1 MSGNLLVVQA
11 RTSSTR
17 FPGKVLEDLDGQP
30 MIRYQIERLRKSTL
44 VDKIVVATSTEASD
58 NPLSEYLHSINQ
70 PVIRGPLEDVLARFF
85 LVLDTYEPRYF
96 VRITGDCPLVMPDLL
111 DSMIQEFES
120 SEIDYLSNVLEPSYP
135 DGLDIEI
142 INTSALRQLNSFD
155 LTSTEREHV
164 TLGIYSRP
172 SQFKLKNFNS
182 NFAMQEERWTVDY
195 PEDLEFIRRI
205 VRFES
210 TQPELLTFS
219 QVLNFLE
226 DHPEQRNTLSGSL
239 RNEALKD
246 WEPQH
251 E

>member
-1 MSGNLLVVQA
+1 
-11 RTSSTR
+11 
-17 FPGKVLEDLDGQP
+17 
-30 MIRYQIERLRKSTL
+30 
-44 VDKIVVATSTEASD
+44 
-58 NPLSEYLHSINQ
+58 
-70 PVIRGPLEDVLARFF
+70 
-85 LVLDTYEPRYF
+85 
-96 VRITGDCPLVMPDLL
+96 MPDLL
-111 DSMIQEFES
+111 DSMIQEFEIS
-120 SEIDYLSNVLEPSYP
+120 DLDYLSNVLEPSYP

-142 INTSALRQLNSFD
+142 IKTSALRQLNNYV

-172 SQFKLKNFNS
+172 SQFKLKNFKS

-219 QVLNFLE
+219 QVLNFLQ
-226 DHPEQRNTLSGSL
+226 DHPEQRNMLSGSL

>member
-1 MSGNLLVVQA
+1 MNRNLLVVQA
-11 RTSSTR
+11 RMSSTR

-30 MIRYQIERLRKSTL
+30 MIRYQIERLKKSTL
-44 VDKIVVATSTEASD
+44 VDKIVVATSMETSD
-58 NPLSEYLHSINQ
+58 NPLSEYLLSINQ
-70 PVIRGPLEDVLARFF
+70 PVIRGPLEDVLARF
-85 LVLDTYEPRYF
+85 LAVLDAFEPRYII
-96 VRITGDCPLVMPDLL
+96 RITGDCPLVMPDLL
-111 DSMIQEFES
+111 DSMIQEFERS
-120 SEIDYLSNVLEPSYP
+120 DIDYLSNVLEPSYP

-142 INTSALRQLNSFD
+142 INTSALRHLNDYD

-172 SQFKLKNFNS
+172 SHFKIKNFKS
-182 NFAMQEERWTVDY
+182 NVAMQEERWTVDY

-219 QVLNFLE
+219 QVLNFLQ
-226 DHPEQRNTLSGSL
+226 DHPEQKNTLPGSL